1 MFVSKKKYNELKED
15 YDCIAHVLSGKDHL
29 IDIKTNQ
36 ILSLQKELDKQIPE
50 GCRLTEDELSTLI
63 AVDLLRIL
71 KKEGAYNH
79 LEALDNLFEVFN
91 G

>member
-50 GCRLTEDELSTLI
+50 GRRLTEDELSTLI
-63 AVDLLRIL
+63 AVDLISIIRA
-71 KKEGAYNH
+71 EGAYKQSG
-79 LEALDNLFEVFN
+79 ALKDLFQVFYE
-91 G
+91 